1 MAYSPVVF
9 GLLTALCWG
18 TADYMSRHQSE
29 RVGHYKT
36 VVYSQAVT
44 LAVLLVLLPFLAPSL
59 SVPLY
64 SGLALVLAGLLNFVA
79 FIFLYRAFHKGVVSV
94 VAPVAY
100 TYPAVTTILSVA
112 ILGTVIAANQTVAIA
127 AVIAGVV
134 LLSARFSELR
144 AYVSGRG
151 APNMTAG
158 VGSAIGSSVF
168 FGVVYIGVGYA
179 SSSVDYVIP
188 AVVLRGVAAL
198 AGFSLAPLLKQDVRP
213 TRALISNTILVM
225 GVLEAVGFLSFT
237 YGISEGGSSLPI
249 VAALSGMGGAVASTY
264 AVAFLKERPE
274 ANQVLGII
282 LSLAG
287 VFTLLYLVG

>member
-1 MAYSPVVF
+1 MVYSSVLF

-18 TADYMSRHQSE
+18 TADYMSRRQSE

-44 LAVLLVLLPFLAPSL
+44 LAVLLALLPFLTSSF

-100 TYPAVTTILSVA
+100 TYPAITTVLSIA
-112 ILGTVIAANQTVAIA
+112 ILGTVIAANQITAIA
-127 AVIAGVV
+127 GVIIGVV
-134 LLSARFSELR
+134 LLSTRFSELR
-144 AYVSGRG
+144 AYLRGRG

-158 VGSAIGSSVF
+158 VGAAIGSSVF

-179 SSSVDYVIP
+179 SPNVNYAIP

-213 TRALISNTILVM
+213 TRALLSNTILVM
-225 GVLEAVGFLSFT
+225 AVLEAVGFLSFT
-237 YGISEGGSSLPI
+237 YGISQGGSSLPI
-249 VAALSGMGGAVASTY
+249 VAALSGMGGAVATTY
-264 AVAFLKERPE
+264 AIAFLKERPE
-274 ANQVLGII
+274 ANQIVGII

-287 VFTLLYLVG
+287 VFTLLYLVE

>member
-1 MAYSPVVF
+1 MVYSSVLF

-18 TADYMSRHQSE
+18 TADYMSRRQSE

-44 LAVLLVLLPFLAPSL
+44 LAVLLALLPFLTSSF

-100 TYPAVTTILSVA
+100 TYPAITTVLSIA
-112 ILGTVIAANQTVAIA
+112 ILGTVIAANQITAIA
-127 AVIAGVV
+127 GVIIGVV
-134 LLSARFSELR
+134 LLSTRFSELR
-144 AYVSGRG
+144 AYLRGRG

-158 VGSAIGSSVF
+158 VGAAIGSSVF

-179 SSSVDYVIP
+179 SPNVNYAIP

-213 TRALISNTILVM
+213 TRALLSNTILVM
-225 GVLEAVGFLSFT
+225 AVLEAVGFLSFT
-237 YGISEGGSSLPI
+237 YGISQGGSSLPI
-249 VAALSGMGGAVASTY
+249 VAALSGMGGAVATTY
-264 AVAFLKERPE
+264 AIAFLKERPE
-274 ANQVLGII
+274 ANQIVGII

-287 VFTLLYLVG
+287 VFALLYLVE